1 MDLRYFYNAV
11 NESDDMKM
19 WFGTIDTKLES
30 LMNDLNQSVLES
42 TEEKNKSYNSDE
54 GKAYEKQMKKDNK
67 NNKAKGNPKII
78 DKALDLLLN
87 VIRVVKNAFSK
98 FKKFIRDKIDEVVYG
113 KVNGNMNSAASDAL
127 VPADFDYKRGTLKM
141 MEVLSPFINGMSNFF
156 NDIMKINFREAE
168 AQAMFGRLSDS
179 FKKILDYDPAEMISN
194 KEFK

>member
-42 TEEKNKSYNSDE
+42 SEENNKSYNSDE

-67 NNKAKGNPKII
+67 KGNPKII

-156 NDIMKINFREAE
+156 NDIMKIN
-168 AQAMFGRLSDS
+168 
-179 FKKILDYDPAEMISN
+179 N
-194 KEFK
+194 N